1 MSKLSKFKSLLTMAE
16 AARLLS
22 DLIGEKVDKDHLLS
36 LYEAGWIRLF
46 RPCHG
51 ELIKLKPA
59 LDSEL
64 FEMHA
69 SDGRY
74 FMESEHVAG
83 VCLGLHLPCDT
94 AYISAHACYALRDAE
109 GGLYAIRDS
118 QTDEYLSPFDDFDE
132 DNTKVL
138 AVTADIYTV
147 ARQANTDSM
156 PEKPTIE
163 IMVNDHCIAIEQV
176 IYNFAP
182 NEIPHLPSPTS
193 ATNNETIPPSL
204 RITVAALLEAATS
217 GRKTH
222 TQDSL
227 IESIL
232 ERNKGIRGLSE
243 SSLKKHFA
251 DSNNALSSVRKVSQ
265 D

>member
-51 ELIKLKPA
+51 ELIKLKPV
-59 LDSEL
+59 LDTEL
-64 FEMHA
+64 FEIHA
-69 SDGRY
+69 SYGHY
-74 FMESEHVAG
+74 LMESDQSAG
-83 VCLGLHLPCDT
+83 ICFGLYLPCDS
-94 AYISAHACYALRDAE
+94 AIISSSPCYALRDAE
-109 GGLYAIRDS
+109 GGMYAIRDD
-118 QTDEYLSPFDDFDE
+118 QTDEYLSPIGELDE
-132 DNTKVL
+132 ENIKVL
-138 AVTADIYTV
+138 AVTADIY
-147 ARQANTDSM
+147 ALAKQANTDSM
-156 PEKPTIE
+156 PDKPTIE
-163 IMVNDHCIAIEQV
+163 ITINDHCIVESKV

-182 NEIPHLPSPTS
+182 NEIPRLPSPSTAATQETS
-193 ATNNETIPPSL
+193 PPSL

-217 GRKTH
+217 TRKAH

-227 IESIL
+227 VESIL

-251 DSNNALSSVRKVSQ
+251 DSNNALSSARKESQ